1 MPMPCYLYI
10 EGTNQG
16 KIEGSCR
23 VSGHEGMIIVQGLD
37 HTDSIPKNPQTGLPS
52 GKRVHEAMTMT
63 KEVDK
68 SSPKLYQ
75 ALCSG
80 EQMKEVRLEYY
91 RISPAGKEE
100 KYYTVKLSNAIVT
113 NARAWIPNC
122 LDSENAQL
130 GHMEDIFFTYEKIV
144 WTWVPDGIE
153 SEDSWLAP
161 KA

>member
-1 MPMPCYLYI
+1 MPMPCYLYV

-23 VSGHEGMIIVQGLD
+23 VTGHEGMIIVQGLD
-37 HTDSIPKNPQTGLPS
+37 HTVTIPTNPQTGQAA
-52 GKRVHEAMTMT
+52 GKRVHGAMTLT

-68 SSPKLYQ
+68 SSPKIYQ

-100 KYYTVKLSNAIVT
+100 KYYTVKLSNAIVV
-113 NARAWIPNC
+113 NVRAWVPNC
-122 LDSENAQL
+122 LVSDNSQL
-130 GHMEDIFFTYEKIV
+130 GHMEDIAFTYEKVV

-153 SEDSWLAP
+153 AEDSWLAP